1 MPEIKERALL
11 YDGLKHYFLVNFPN
25 RSGALKQFVTQI
37 LGPNDDITHFEFS
50 KKSFRTIAPAVIGI
64 ELKNIEDF
72 SLLVERLKKH
82 NFRFDYLN
90 KKQDLFQFLI

>member
-37 LGPNDDITHFEFS
+37 LGPNDDITHLNF
-50 KKSFRTIAPAVIGI
+50 
-64 ELKNIEDF
+64 
-72 SLLVERLKKH
+72 LKKVSE
-82 NFRFDYLN
+82 
-90 KKQDLFQFLI
+90 Q